1 MILVSGYLVIDP
13 ANLDRATELVV
24 DLTAA
29 TRAEPGNIDYSF
41 SSVLGDPGRLII
53 TERWEDQAA
62 IDAHMA
68 APHFIEFMGA
78 TAELGVSGV
87 EITKYEIASESKVL

>member
-1 MILVSGYLVIDP
+1 MILVSGFLVIDP
-13 ANLDRATELVV
+13 ANLDRATELVTK
-24 DLTAA
+24 LTEA

-53 TERWEDQAA
+53 TEKWEDQAA

-68 APHFIEFMGA
+68 SPHFLEFMGA
-78 TAELGVSGV
+78 TGELGVSAV
-87 EITKYEIASESKVL
+87 EITKYEVASESKLI